1 MEPGVETSKTRAI
14 ANSLRGEAGRGYTA
28 AEVVLVTDTTGDVS
42 EARAIIREH
51 RESSGERLSFTAFII
66 NCLGKAVESNPHTH
80 AYRDWRNRLV
90 IFKDV
95 NINSMVEVE
104 MNGRKVPM
112 PHIFKAVNKRSFR
125 DIHEEMRSTQ
135 KRPGKTTE
143 ANFMRWFLIFP
154 AFIRRL
160 FYRIVLRF
168 PHSLRNYSS
177 PITVTAVGMF
187 GRGGSAWGIPMALFL
202 FLRYRMIAALG
213 AVPPVEY
220 LANPLWHTD
229 TTTRLVN
236 ATMLWGFGLLTSV
249 LPMPCLSPSGT
260 GSEGARAFLR
270 LYTQRGAPLSGP
282 KESGSS
288 VPQTRLAL
296 RMGIA

>member
-1 MEPGVETSKTRAI
+1 MSEQEEQFFNEPIPRARRF
-14 ANSLRGEAGRGYTA
+14 SLDAGYLGRRAHIIHGLL
-28 AEVVLVTDTTGDVS
+28 EIDVS

-187 GRGGSAWGIPMALFL
+187 GKGGSAWGIPMASFTLTITL
-202 FLRYRMIAALG
+202 GSIARKPGVVDDEIMIR
-213 AVPPVEY
+213 EY
-220 LANPLWHTD
+220 LNMTVSIDHDIVDGAPAARFAQEL
-229 TTTRLVN
+229 RQLI
-236 ATMLWGFGLLTSV
+236 
-249 LPMPCLSPSGT
+249 
-260 GSEGARAFLR
+260 EGAYGLVEAV
-270 LYTQRGAPLSGP
+270 GADG
-282 KESGSS
+282 G
-288 VPQTRLAL
+288 
-296 RMGIA
+296 